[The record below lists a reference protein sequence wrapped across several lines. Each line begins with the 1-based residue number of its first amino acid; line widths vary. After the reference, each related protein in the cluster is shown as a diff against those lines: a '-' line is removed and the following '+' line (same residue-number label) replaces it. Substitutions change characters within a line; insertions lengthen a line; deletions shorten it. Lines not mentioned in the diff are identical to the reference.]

1 MPASASSPI
10 AAVADQVGG
19 AELPDPVELAVGLRD
34 VLAEVVDPRQRRGV
48 RHGLVVVLT
57 VAVCAVA
64 AGARSFVAVAEWVAD
79 VPDDIAAVL
88 GTDRRCPSE
97 STIRRLLG
105 KLDADRFDVVIGAFV
120 QRLCT
125 GRAPAGRRRVLALD
139 GKTARGSRHTGSDG
153 VEVAGRHLLA
163 VIDQASRVVLGQLAV
178 DGKTSEINR
187 FAPLL
192 DTVIGLD
199 LSGAV
204 VTADAL
210 HTQREHVTALHARG
224 AHWVLT
230 VKGNQPRLRRQ
241 LAGLPWR
248 EVAEGHRSAETGH
261 GRREIRVLKVL
272 TIAAGIEF
280 PHAAK
285 PSRSSAGPPGL
296 RPDRAQGPLAH
307 RDRLRDH
314 RPGPAPGTTRRAG
327 VVDPRALADRER
339 PALGPR
345 RHLRRGPVPDP
356 HRHRTPGHGLATEP
370 GHQPAPPRWGDQHR
384 RRTTTSRPQRDPAPR
399 TTQDQLTLPTPWVL
413 QLVLQGREGGRLG
426 ASPALQLARDT
437 VVASIAAAGDP
448 APTRARCLDVAV
460 VTERQ
465 RRACHRRPPG
475 E

>member
-1 MPASASSPI
+1 M
-10 AAVADQVGG
+10 
-19 AELPDPVELAVGLRD
+19 ELAVGLRD

-192 DTVIGLD
+192 DTVTGLD
-199 LSGAV
+199 LTGAV

-280 PHAAK
+280 PHARQAVQVIRRTRPVSARTGRK
-285 PSRSSAGPPGL
+285 GRWRTETVYAITDLGPHQARPDELASWIRGHWQIENGLHWVRDVTYAEDLSQIRTGAGPQVMASL
-296 RPDRAQGPLAH
+296 RNLAISLH
-307 RDRLRDH
+307 RL
-314 RPGPAPGTTRRAG
+314 AG
-327 VVDPRALADRER
+327 
-339 PALGPR
+339 
-345 RHLRRGPVPDP
+345 
-356 HRHRTPGHGLATEP
+356 ATN
-370 GHQPAPPRWGDQHR
+370 
-384 RRTTTSRPQRDPAPR
+384 
-399 TTQDQLTLPTPWVL
+399 
-413 QLVLQGREGGRLG
+413 
-426 ASPALQLARDT
+426 
-437 VVASIAAAGDP
+437 IAAALRHHGRN
-448 APTRARCLDVAV
+448 ATRPL
-460 VTERQ
+460 ELLKIN
-465 RRACHRRPPG
+465 
-475 E
+475 